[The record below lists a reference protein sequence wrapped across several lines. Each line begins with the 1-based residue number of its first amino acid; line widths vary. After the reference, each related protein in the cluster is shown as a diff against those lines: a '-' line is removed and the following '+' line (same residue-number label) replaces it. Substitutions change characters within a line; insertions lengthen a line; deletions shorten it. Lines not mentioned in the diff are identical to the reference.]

1 MIRSRFISLFAALIF
16 IATGCAG
23 IEKRNSDAGVT
34 PSGRNEQAVKSA
46 PRMEKYSER
55 PATVVKHPSTFNPPA
70 AEKIILNDDN
80 IKVYLYARG
89 FAQGNAAYFEIVN
102 KEVKLNKIE
111 KISFGGDSV
120 PFTKTDWGY
129 RGIFAIDPEAK
140 TGKIFFTVVYGTDSG
155 EKKLEGAVNVKD
167 VQFPVAETLLDLG
180 KFSDKEYTSS
190 PEFEKLIK
198 ESEEARKKA
207 FSSETEDC
215 IGNVL
220 CHPRDFHKITGDY
233 WKKRIYAAYKKKG
246 KRKVKVKGHE
256 SYHRGLDLKGSLGDP
271 VYAMADGKIVLARK
285 MFYEGNMIVVDHGN
299 RVFSYY
305 MHMDSLVAHEGDSVH
320 AGDQIGRVGST
331 GTSTAPHLH
340 VALYIRGVHV
350 NPLSLLSLPVSR

>member
-1 MIRSRFISLFAALIF
+1 MIRSKFISFFAAIIF
-16 IATGCAG
+16 IVTGCAG
-23 IEKRNSDAGVT
+23 TEKRDSEAGVK
-34 PSGRNEQAVKSA
+34 PSVKNEQNVKSIQHA
-46 PRMEKYSER
+46 EKYSER
-55 PATVVKHPSTFNPPA
+55 PATVVRHPSSFNPPA
-70 AEKIILNDDN
+70 AEKISANDEN

-89 FAQGNAAYFEIVN
+89 FAQGNAAYFEVVN
-102 KEVKLNKIE
+102 DEGKILKIE
-111 KISFGGDSV
+111 KILFGGDSI
-120 PFTKTDWGY
+120 PYTKTDWGY
-129 RGIFAIDPEAK
+129 RGIFAIAPEAK
-140 TGKIFFTVVYGTDSG
+140 TGRTFFTVVYDTGAG
-155 EKKLEGAVNVKD
+155 EKKLEAAVNVKD
-167 VQFPVAETLLDLG
+167 VRFPVAETLLDLG

-198 ESEEARKKA
+198 DSEEARKKA
-207 FSSETEDC
+207 FSSDSEDC

-220 CHPRDFHKITGDY
+220 CHPRDFHKVTGDY

-246 KRKVKVKGHE
+246 KRKVKVKGHD
-256 SYHRGLDLKGSLGDP
+256 SYHRGLDLKGSPGDP

-305 MHMDSLVAHEGDSVH
+305 MHMDSLIAREGDSVH